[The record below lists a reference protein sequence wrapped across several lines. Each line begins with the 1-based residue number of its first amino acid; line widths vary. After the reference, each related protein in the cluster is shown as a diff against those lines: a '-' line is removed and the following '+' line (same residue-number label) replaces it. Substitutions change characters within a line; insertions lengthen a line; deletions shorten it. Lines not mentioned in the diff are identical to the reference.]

1 MSGWRLLEEEILC
14 SSPWLTVAREKVAT
28 PSRPPGVDWMVARR
42 PVAAVVVPR
51 MPSGYFVMIRQERV
65 AVRRETWEF
74 PAGQV
79 DGAVT
84 AETILATAHREL
96 GEEAGLRCVGEL
108 VPLGMVFSSVGFT
121 TECCHLFLAPEVV
134 PAPELT
140 LHDAHEAI
148 HEVKEVTAAE
158 FRSGVADG
166 SISDCNTLA
175 VFARLAAMGLM

>member
-1 MSGWRLLEEEILC
+1 MRSGN
-14 SSPWLTVAREKVAT
+14 
-28 PSRPPGVDWMVARR
+28 
-42 PVAAVVVPR
+42 
-51 MPSGYFVMIRQERV
+51 FVMIRQERV

-79 DGAVT
+79 DGMVT
-84 AETILATAHREL
+84 ADAILATAHREL
-96 GEEAGLRCVGEL
+96 GEEAGLRCAGEL

-140 LHDAHEAI
+140 SHDAHEAI
-148 HEVKEVTAAE
+148 HEVREFSTAS
-158 FRSGVADG
+158 FRAAVADG

-175 VFARLAAMGLM
+175 VFARMAALDLL